1 MMLTKRINKLTK
13 KPFEPEDIKGD
24 DWELT
29 G

>member
-1 MMLTKRINKLTK
+1 MMPTKRVNKLTK
-13 KPFEPEDIKGD
+13 EPFETEDIKGD

>member
-1 MMLTKRINKLTK
+1 MMPTKRINKLTK
-13 KPFEPEDIKGD
+13 KPFEPEDIRGD

>member
-1 MMLTKRINKLTK
+1 MMPTKRINKLTE
-13 KPFEPEDIKGD
+13 KPFEPEDIRGD

>member
-1 MMLTKRINKLTK
+1 MMPTKRINKLAK
-13 KPFEPEDIKGD
+13 KPFEPEDIRED